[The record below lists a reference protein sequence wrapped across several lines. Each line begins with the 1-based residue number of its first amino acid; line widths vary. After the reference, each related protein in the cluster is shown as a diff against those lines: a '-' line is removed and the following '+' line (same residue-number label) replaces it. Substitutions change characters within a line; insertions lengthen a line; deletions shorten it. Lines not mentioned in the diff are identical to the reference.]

1 MAIACDQPPSWL
13 IRNQQSGRL
22 RIDSALGVILIEE
35 TVFHIPSVLII
46 TLAIALAI
54 PALKTIRRNVRRP
67 CQLVSEIKG
76 LMFSEILPGHGL
88 PAKFH

>member
-22 RIDSALGVILIEE
+22 RIDSALGVFLIAE

-54 PALKTIRRNVRRP
+54 PALKTIRRNLSRP

-88 PAKFH
+88 PAKLH